1 MQPNDD
7 EMQAAALPPP
17 ETNGATATT
26 TTSTAAA
33 AAATRGRKRAHGSG
47 RKQKQ
52 SLRTPVTFA
61 HKREVLAFY
70 DAHEQDMQATVL
82 QFYSDLSASA
92 MASRKRQI
100 YKWVKTR
107 DVIEEMCFKT
117 STARQTR
124 RREKG
129 TATTLNEEAEQ
140 ELVEWISAQTH
151 IQQQQ
156 VAMETQADAGSRSS
170 SANQEPTLPLS
181 MQAFRAK
188 AMEIADK
195 YNVPQGSFRA
205 TWTWQ
210 QAFFKR
216 HHFV

>member
-1 MQPNDD
+1 
-7 EMQAAALPPP
+7 MQAKEESALPPP
-17 ETNGATATT
+17 ETKGDQVSTAATT
-26 TTSTAAA
+26 TTNVTSSTVIAVI
-33 AAATRGRKRAHGSG
+33 RGRKRAHGSG

-52 SLRTPVTFA
+52 SLRTSVTFA

-82 QFYSDLSASA
+82 KFYSDLSPNA

-117 STARQTR
+117 STARQMR

-140 ELVEWISAQTH
+140 ELVQWISAQTQ

-156 VAMETQADAGSRSS
+156 WSMDTQDISNSS
-170 SANQEPTLPLS
+170 VNQEYNLPLS

-195 YNVPQGSFRA
+195 YNVPKGSFRA

>member
-1 MQPNDD
+1 MQSNDD
-7 EMQAAALPPP
+7 EIQAAAMP
-17 ETNGATATT
+17 ETNGVAAAATS
-26 TTSTAAA
+26 TSTAVVAG
-33 AAATRGRKRAHGSG
+33 ATRGRKRAHGSG

-107 DVIEEMCFKT
+107 SVIEEMCFKT

-140 ELVEWISAQTH
+140 ELVQWIGAQTQ

-156 VAMETQADAGSRSS
+156 WTTQVDADSS
-170 SANQEPTLPLS
+170 SNSTINQEPTLPLS

-195 YNVPQGSFRA
+195 YNVPPGSFRA